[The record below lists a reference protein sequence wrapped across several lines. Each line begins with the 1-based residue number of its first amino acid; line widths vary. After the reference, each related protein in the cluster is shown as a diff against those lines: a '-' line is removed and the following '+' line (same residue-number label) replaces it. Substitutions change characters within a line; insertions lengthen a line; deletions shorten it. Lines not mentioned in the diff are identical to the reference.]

1 MPVRGSKWRVCP
13 SAATTRQD
21 SSRAFGLQTP
31 RRRRRRSL
39 RSRHNFER
47 GAMGAKTSIAQNR
60 ELHQCGVC
68 NPIDAVW
75 PMKLVAQY

>member
-1 MPVRGSKWRVCP
+1 
-13 SAATTRQD
+13 
-21 SSRAFGLQTP
+21 
-31 RRRRRRSL
+31 
-39 RSRHNFER
+39 
-47 GAMGAKTSIAQNR
+47 MGAKTSIAQNR